1 MKLNKKK
8 MLFSLI
14 AVVLVFSITI
24 VATNMDNII
33 NVLKSA
39 VLSSEEDS
47 QRFVASQSSHFGYK
61 EGTGELTYDGEV
73 YNYPDVKGNSCNNR
87 YEQLLARDGFI
98 YGMDKDWI
106 GDGRTGGT
114 TISDNIVL
122 GAVSQYDAT
131 AWRKDC
137 TNIKA
142 LGFNAVNLWLIPGG
156 IDGLVFNE
164 EGIVTE
170 SFQEKGL
177 ENLREILEICREVG
191 LDFVPSLVPPG
202 LSDSNYLTNTTK
214 DGKTETAMDRIYKYY
229 RHYWDG
235 DNSEARNAFYENAIR
250 PICRVL
256 AEYQDIIPMIA
267 LTVENGYQ
275 LVNDPDTGMLYSTG
289 YIGATTWENIST
301 FINGLGK
308 IVKEYMPNMMT
319 SVEDVGQDWAQLSYR
334 YNELEY
340 VDIIG
345 RNLYMS
351 SSTVPDPQD
360 LFITKPTYLGEFN
373 VAETGSGLSGEKA
386 ETILLRF
393 YDSAQAA
400 GYKGAFYF
408 QYTGGNTELS
418 MFNSDTYEYST
429 YKKFVV
435 NVAYKIREMKA
446 EYRNKMYGTAI
457 PVLEKPE
464 MLFYTGGEE
473 VYWVGSKGASEYK
486 LERLIE
492 GGSWENIATVS
503 ASDMLDNGLL
513 YYLDDKIETLVLN
526 YKATNHSI
534 PKIKY
539 RVTAITE
546 DGLNAVSEESNYDEY
561 FLPDNMI
568 PDGVDS
574 NGVTIE
580 GQQNAASFEIAD
592 IKANTDNTASWIIP
606 SGKKELGQI
615 IKDASIARTGEYCL
629 YIDHAKGVGFCD
641 DKSEDGASSIG
652 SGAALEMLVELKPN
666 TRYEFSFWT
675 RNSNRAHWRVIG
687 KINDKNGRELSAIP
701 FPDDPDNDE
710 WVQSKQQFTSPN
722 ADDGK
727 ETCTVILTFWLN
739 GGGYPPEEMQQ
750 QAYIDDVAIKEY
762 R

>member
-39 VLSSEEDS
+39 VLSSEEGS

-73 YNYPDVKGNSCNNR
+73 YNYPDVKGNPCNNR

-164 EGIVTE
+164 EGIVIE

-360 LFITKPTYLGEFN
+360 LFITKPTYLGEF
-373 VAETGSGLSGEKA
+373 
-386 ETILLRF
+386 
-393 YDSAQAA
+393 
-400 GYKGAFYF
+400 
-408 QYTGGNTELS
+408 
-418 MFNSDTYEYST
+418 
-429 YKKFVV
+429 
-435 NVAYKIREMKA
+435 
-446 EYRNKMYGTAI
+446 
-457 PVLEKPE
+457 
-464 MLFYTGGEE
+464 
-473 VYWVGSKGASEYK
+473 K
-486 LERLIE
+486 L
-492 GGSWENIATVS
+492 T
-503 ASDMLDNGLL
+503 
-513 YYLDDKIETLVLN
+513 
-526 YKATNHSI
+526 
-534 PKIKY
+534 
-539 RVTAITE
+539 
-546 DGLNAVSEESNYDEY
+546 
-561 FLPDNMI
+561 
-568 PDGVDS
+568 
-574 NGVTIE
+574 
-580 GQQNAASFEIAD
+580 
-592 IKANTDNTASWIIP
+592 
-606 SGKKELGQI
+606 
-615 IKDASIARTGEYCL
+615 
-629 YIDHAKGVGFCD
+629 
-641 DKSEDGASSIG
+641 
-652 SGAALEMLVELKPN
+652 
-666 TRYEFSFWT
+666 
-675 RNSNRAHWRVIG
+675 
-687 KINDKNGRELSAIP
+687 
-701 FPDDPDNDE
+701 
-710 WVQSKQQFTSPN
+710 
-722 ADDGK
+722 
-727 ETCTVILTFWLN
+727 TCTRFFYPYIVQKCSFLLN
-739 GGGYPPEEMQQ
+739 
-750 QAYIDDVAIKEY
+750 DVKSLIS
-762 R
+762 RDSISR